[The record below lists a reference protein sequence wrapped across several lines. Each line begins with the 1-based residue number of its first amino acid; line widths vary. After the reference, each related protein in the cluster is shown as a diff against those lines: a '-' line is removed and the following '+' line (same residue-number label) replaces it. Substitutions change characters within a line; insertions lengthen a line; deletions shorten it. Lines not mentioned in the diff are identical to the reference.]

1 MSKATD
7 GAGVSSAFD
16 ATNTRGTSARRAF
29 FVVASSA
36 ASAPRLAGVTGVVSA
51 SSHPSKA
58 ADGMSF
64 NVTFN
69 FNAKDDLGGVWD

>member
-16 ATNTRGTSARRAF
+16 GANTRLPCF
-29 FVVASSA
+29 FVAASSA

-69 FNAKDDLGGVWD
+69 FNANDELGGVWD